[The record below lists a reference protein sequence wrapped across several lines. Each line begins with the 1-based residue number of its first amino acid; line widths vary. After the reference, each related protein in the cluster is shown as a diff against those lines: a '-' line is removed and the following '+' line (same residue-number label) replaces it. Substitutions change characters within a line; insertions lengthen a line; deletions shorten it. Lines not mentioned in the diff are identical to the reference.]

1 MLHIGL
7 YSQCEDMLHCVCS
20 PAVPDPRE
28 TDQITAEIPSFSP
41 QSSPTSREHHL
52 NTSPAQQNV
61 KIPLMSEAGNS
72 SGCVSVFEIIDG

>member
-28 TDQITAEIPSFSP
+28 TDQITGEIRSFSP
-41 QSSPTSREHHL
+41 QSGGRSREHHQAD
-52 NTSPAQQNV
+52 SPAKCQNSTDV
-61 KIPLMSEAGNS
+61 WLVIS